1 MPKSSPEHYSPEL
14 LLHTK
19 SAEEGIR
26 KAITETHAA
35 YEQAAAPHLEILTT
49 QGGDDVYPFQSEF
62 DAIIRDEDA
71 SVAPLVRAQHI
82 FQAKLARLEAEGRIE
97 AEFHELEEAVLT
109 QLSTELDSMRSH
121 FTETRYPSFVLRA
134 EEIAA
139 EATRIF
145 TSAPKKKNDVT
156 HLADLLGEFN
166 EICDVVKRDQSHMF
180 AKDIRRGDSEQ

>member
-1 MPKSSPEHYSPEL
+1 MLKSSPEHYSPEL
-14 LLHTK
+14 LAHTK

-35 YEQAAAPHLEILTT
+35 YEQAAAPHLEILAT

-82 FQAKLARLEAEGRIE
+82 FKAKLARLEAEGRIE

-121 FTETRYPSFVLRA
+121 FTESRYPSFVLRA

-145 TSAPKKKNDVT
+145 TGVPKKKTMQCISPSYWVS
-156 HLADLLGEFN
+156 LMRSA
-166 EICDVVKRDQSHMF
+166 VR
-180 AKDIRRGDSEQ
+180 